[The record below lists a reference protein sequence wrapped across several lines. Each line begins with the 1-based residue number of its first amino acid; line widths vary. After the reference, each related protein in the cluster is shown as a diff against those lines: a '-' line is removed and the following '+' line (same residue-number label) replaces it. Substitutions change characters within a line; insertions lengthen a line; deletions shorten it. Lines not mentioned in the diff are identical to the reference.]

1 MDMNISFDLEKFW
14 TLIEGK
20 LETWLIEAIKLI
32 PNLIVAFVVLIA
44 FIFIANLGSK
54 IFRNISDKIVDSHEV
69 NNLLSS
75 IVKVAIIAIGFFV
88 ALDFIG
94 LQGTVTSLLAGAGIL
109 GLAIG
114 FAFQDMTENLISGIT
129 MSVRKPFK
137 IGDVIESN
145 EITGTITKIN
155 LRSTVVETFSGQSV
169 LIPNKMVFRNI
180 LTNYSRKGL
189 RRIEIPVGIS
199 YADSPNKAK
208 ELITAALNKKDYIVN
223 KENIGVYSTGFGGSS
238 VDLIVWYWIDFP
250 GDFGYM
256 DALHDGIVTIKDTLS
271 DADILI
277 PFPIR
282 TLDFDAKGGERL
294 SSVLAERQSE
304 TESQA
309 HN

>member
-14 TLIEGK
+14 TLIEEK
-20 LETWLIEAIKLI
+20 LETWLVEAIKLI
-32 PNLIVAFVVLIA
+32 PNLIVAFIVLVA

-54 IFRNISDKIVDSHEV
+54 LFRNISDKIVDSHEV

-129 MSVRKPFK
+129 MSVRKPFN

-199 YADSPNKAK
+199 YADSPNTAK
-208 ELITAALNKKDYIVN
+208 ERLTAALNKKEYIVN
-223 KENIGVYSTGFGGSS
+223 KENIGVYASGFGDSS
-238 VDLIVWYWIDFP
+238 VNLIVWYWIDFP